1 MISSAQLLREKGASD
16 LSGRWGEAALFTFVY
31 YVLAAIFS
39 ATVAAGVELLVPGVG
54 TLLSLLVIPMGW
66 SYYVTFLA
74 NHRKTDAD
82 PFNVARL
89 FDGYHDFVRIFFTT
103 LLTNVYIFLWTLL
116 LIVPGIIKGISY
128 SMAPYILAREKGK
141 PAMECNKEAKYNEA
155 IELSMAMMEGHKM
168 ELLWLYLT
176 FIGWAILCIFTLG
189 IGYFWLV
196 PYMSSTFANFYEEVK
211 ADYQSKSL

>member
-39 ATVAAGVELLVPGVG
+39 ATVAAGVVLLVPGVG

-82 PFNVARL
+82 PFNVSRL
-89 FDGYHDFVRIFFTT
+89 FDGYRDFTRIFFTT

-116 LIVPGIIKGISY
+116 LIVPGIIKALSY
-128 SMAPYILAREKGK
+128 SMTAFILRD
-141 PAMECNKEAKYNEA
+141 NKEAKYNEA

-176 FIGWAILCIFTLG
+176 FIGWAILCVFTLG

>member
-1 MISSAQLLREKGASD
+1 
-16 LSGRWGEAALFTFVY
+16 
-31 YVLAAIFS
+31 
-39 ATVAAGVELLVPGVG
+39 
-54 TLLSLLVIPMGW
+54 MGW

-82 PFNVARL
+82 PFNVSRL
-89 FDGYHDFVRIFFTT
+89 FDGYRDFTRIFFTT

-116 LIVPGIIKGISY
+116 LIVPGIIKALSY
-128 SMAPYILAREKGK
+128 SMTAFILRD
-141 PAMECNKEAKYNEA
+141 NKEVKYNEA

-168 ELLWLYLT
+168 ELFWLYLT

-189 IGYFWLV
+189 IGCFWLV

-211 ADYQSKSL
+211 ADYQSRSL

>member
-1 MISSAQLLREKGASD
+1 MISSAQLLREKGAGD

-39 ATVAAGVELLVPGVG
+39 ATVAAGVELLVPHVG

-82 PFNVARL
+82 PFNVSRL
-89 FDGYHDFVRIFFTT
+89 FDGYRDFSRIFFTT

-116 LIVPGIIKGISY
+116 LIVPGIIKGLSY
-128 SMAPYILAREKGK
+128 SMTAFILRD
-141 PAMECNKEAKYNEA
+141 NKEAKYNEA
-155 IELSMAMMEGHKM
+155 IELSMAMME
-168 ELLWLYLT
+168 
-176 FIGWAILCIFTLG
+176 
-189 IGYFWLV
+189 
-196 PYMSSTFANFYEEVK
+196 
-211 ADYQSKSL
+211 